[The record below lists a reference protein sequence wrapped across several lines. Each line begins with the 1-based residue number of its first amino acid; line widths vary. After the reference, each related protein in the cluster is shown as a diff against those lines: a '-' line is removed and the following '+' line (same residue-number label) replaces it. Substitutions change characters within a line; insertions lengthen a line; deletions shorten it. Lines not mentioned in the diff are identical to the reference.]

1 MIQVVSI
8 EDDLAEETLL
18 EEMLARYASDHG
30 LEISVVHFS
39 EAAPLL
45 ERDVDCDL
53 IFMDIDLPGMNGMEA
68 AALLRGYDAMTPLV
82 FITSLAQFAVRGYEV
97 DATGFI
103 VKPVRYYDLVMCMNK
118 VMRIIHRNASEA
130 MSVRAS
136 SGVIAFPIGSLSY
149 VETVGHDLVYRFAS
163 GEDPVRV
170 RDSLANVESRLVDKP
185 FIRISQSQLVNM
197 EHIAWVRGDELHMS
211 SGETLYFSRRRKKDC
226 MALIAKYLGR
236 TI

>member
-1 MIQVVSI
+1 MIKQRLHQSRRLFLKVCGLTRA
-8 EDDLAEETLL
+8 EDVQ
-18 EEMLARYASDHG
+18 G
-30 LEISVVHFS
+30 
-39 EAAPLL
+39 
-45 ERDVDCDL
+45 C
-53 IFMDIDLPGMNGMEA
+53 IDLG
-68 AALLRGYDAMTPLV
+68 
-82 FITSLAQFAVRGYEV
+82 V

-170 RDSLANVESRLVDKP
+170 RDSLASVESRLVDKP

-197 EHIAWVRGDELHMS
+197 EHIAWVRGDELHLS